1 MTLNMN
7 TTNIGQTLWRQS
19 ENFFN
24 SLFQVIFTSLNMKFP
39 SHLTL
44 QYIVDQVITQ
54 LFNTLSYSLVLLI
67 FIIKVISFCEYGK

>member
-24 SLFQVIFTSLNMKFP
+24 SLFQVIFTSLNLKFP
-39 SHLTL
+39 SQLTL